1 LIRQKGNIVQKTFK
15 HKDVEQILAEADDL
29 LQQIDPEIVE
39 YMDEEKRSQLE
50 EKAES
55 LKKLKSEV
63 HDRIAEEKPSQ
74 SASYSKGVHE
84 AIEAIVK
91 AMKEWSGL
99 FKSKGREK

>member
-1 LIRQKGNIVQKTFK
+1 MQKTFQ
-15 HKDVEQILAEADDL
+15 HKDTEQIPAEADAL

-39 YMDEEKRSQLE
+39 YMDEEKRSQFE

-63 HDRIAEEKPSQ
+63 HDRIADEKPSQ

-84 AIEAIVK
+84 AIKAIVK
-91 AMKEWSGL
+91 AMKEWSRI
-99 FKSKGREK
+99 FKSKG